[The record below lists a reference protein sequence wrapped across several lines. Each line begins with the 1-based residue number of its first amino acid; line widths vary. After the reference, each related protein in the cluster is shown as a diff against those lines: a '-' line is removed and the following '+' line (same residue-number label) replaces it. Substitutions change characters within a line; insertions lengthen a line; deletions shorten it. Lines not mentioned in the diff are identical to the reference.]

1 MQVNKENLQQIKTT
15 KIYTSTN
22 QTNTQNKT
30 TYMYKKTTPVQS
42 QQPKVER
49 SYYNSYNSNNARY
62 SQSPPIDE
70 GPEISTKIIKRTVRT
85 EQPVTQTLYEK
96 RYVKT
101 TTTNTNNNIINNSF
115 NNFKRSSDFSV
126 YSNYNKNPTNTIN
139 NTNKYQRY
147 SLQNINGQTPSNN
160 KIETTNISYNQNST
174 KNYSRSPANKNYTNS
189 NNQRQNNYNNNNIRS
204 TNINTPKNAPKIH
217 SSSSYTKLN
226 NISKG
231 NETPYQ
237 PRRALS
243 PEVNNLKR
251 KTILRGGPVKNIQI
265 THIIYSSQP
274 YDFHIKENLDTGFL
288 DSEPIRITQTDR
300 LKLKKTGKSSWTS
313 SVQENIK
320 PIVRNLKGKTTV
332 YQHARGIGMTNDK
345 KENINPLFYSSEIKK
360 LEPIEKK
367 KEKEKVEYL
376 TFRNQKE
383 EDQSGFY
390 SSRGN
395 YESNKI
401 KNTFI
406 KINNNYNRSNA
417 NQIVKDNKNKVDMIN
432 RNKYRTIGN
441 SSAMPNNERKN
452 YNLKKF

>member
-70 GPEISTKIIKRTVRT
+70 GPEISTKIIKRTDRT

-147 SLQNINGQTPSNN
+147 SLQNINGRTPSNN

-174 KNYSRSPANKNYTNS
+174 KNYSRSPANNNYTNS
-189 NNQRQNNYNNNNIRS
+189 NNQRQNNYNNNIRS

>member
-1 MQVNKENLQQIKTT
+1 
-15 KIYTSTN
+15 
-22 QTNTQNKT
+22 
-30 TYMYKKTTPVQS
+30 
-42 QQPKVER
+42 
-49 SYYNSYNSNNARY
+49 
-62 SQSPPIDE
+62 
-70 GPEISTKIIKRTVRT
+70 
-85 EQPVTQTLYEK
+85 
-96 RYVKT
+96 
-101 TTTNTNNNIINNSF
+101 
-115 NNFKRSSDFSV
+115 
-126 YSNYNKNPTNTIN
+126 
-139 NTNKYQRY
+139 
-147 SLQNINGQTPSNN
+147 LQNINGRTPSNN